1 MQKPQPATAK
11 PKLGHVGEGGSA
23 ASGGSSAGGAAGSTL
38 RPQAQGPSL
47 WRGQLINTDW
57 GSVHGL
63 VDELPRVP
71 MAGGHSPYNQ
81 NVLRAFQVTRLA
93 DVKAVLVAKVRLLPC
108 VRLAT
113 RAYVLN
119 SRP

>member
-47 WRGQLINTDW
+47 WREQLIDTDW
-57 GSVHGL
+57 GQVRGL

-71 MAGGHSPYNQ
+71 MAGVHSPDNQ
-81 NVLRAFQVTRLA
+81 KVLRAFQVTPLA

-108 VRLAT
+108 VRLA
-113 RAYVLN
+113 RSNY
-119 SRP
+119 RPFER